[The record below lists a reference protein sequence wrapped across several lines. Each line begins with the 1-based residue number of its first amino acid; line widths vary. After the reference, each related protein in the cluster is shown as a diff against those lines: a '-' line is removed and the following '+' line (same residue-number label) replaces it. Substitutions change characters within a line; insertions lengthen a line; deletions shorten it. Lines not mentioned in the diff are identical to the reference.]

1 MNLPKIHIHVLSVIF
16 GKNRYSKQASIE
28 QLFRKKM
35 SEDDTKGNLDI
46 PTSDTLSSTLKVL
59 FIHGGGYRVNRDLS
73 QQPFAKYLESHF
85 ENTHIENMK
94 NTSLFEQCIRQQTK
108 AIIEYKPHLIV
119 CKSQGGPTLF
129 QLLHRGI
136 WRGPS
141 VLCCPAIV
149 PGIDDTKFVNDVPF
163 LVVSGSKDVAVPLSR
178 IDHIMEVNKQFVQNN
193 TVDKCIVDDDHGL
206 LTLLDDEKCVEDNLY
221 NQIDKCW
228 NMYLNMDIN
237 ERRPIHKFATDK
249 MPQYEDNTENNT
261 DWFRKSKKN
270 QGNDNE
276 SDSCSCIIL

>member
-1 MNLPKIHIHVLSVIF
+1 
-16 GKNRYSKQASIE
+16 
-28 QLFRKKM
+28 M
-35 SEDDTKGNLDI
+35 SL

-59 FIHGGGYRVNRDLS
+59 FIHGGGYRVNSDLS
-73 QQPFAKYLESHF
+73 KQPFAQYLESHF

-149 PGIDDTKFVNDVPF
+149 PGIDNTKLVHDVPF
-163 LVVSGSKDVAVPLSR
+163 LIVSGSNDVAVPLSR
-178 IDHIMEVNKQFVQNN
+178 IDHIIKDNQQFVDNN

-206 LTLLDDEKCVEDNLY
+206 LTLLDDEKCPDNNLY
-221 NQIDKCW
+221 NQIEKCW
-228 NMYLNMDIN
+228 NMYLNMNVD
-237 ERRPIHKFATDK
+237 ERRSIDKFTTDK
-249 MPQYEDNTENNT
+249 IPQYDKNTENNT
-261 DWFRKSKKN
+261 DWFRKSNKSN
-270 QGNDNE
+270 ENDTN
-276 SDSCSCIIL
+276 DTCSCIIL